1 MQFVTL
7 TTYVFTEN
15 YYNNNITGENMSFNN
30 EIELIKVLGW
40 SKTSKI
46 VYIMNQLKTKSKEDV
61 YNELVTEN
69 KVMKSKSFNVYLNTI
84 NRIKDDIQFV

>member
-1 MQFVTL
+1 
-7 TTYVFTEN
+7 
-15 YYNNNITGENMSFNN
+15 MSFNN